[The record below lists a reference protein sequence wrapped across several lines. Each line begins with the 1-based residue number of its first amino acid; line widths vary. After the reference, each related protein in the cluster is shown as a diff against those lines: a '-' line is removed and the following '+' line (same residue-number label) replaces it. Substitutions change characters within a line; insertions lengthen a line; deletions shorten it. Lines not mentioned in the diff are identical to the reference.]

1 MENAVQML
9 NWEYTKSFVILKET
23 RTAALRGIVDYLK
36 DYCMKH
42 AVAFVHGRGKR
53 KSVHQ
58 RYLELF
64 RRFLDRQLLY
74 DLHHSRFGI
83 RNSYSKTD
91 VDATFMHMKDD
102 HMRNAQLIPRYNVQI
117 SEDSEYIIAADIF
130 QDRADIWTMV
140 PFLRHMEKRT
150 GFRYPSVTAD
160 SSYESEEIY
169 EYLRQRGQRAYI
181 KPDL

>member
-9 NWEYTKSFVILKET
+9 NREYTKSFVILKET
-23 RTAALRGIVDYLK
+23 RTANLRGIVDYLE
-36 DYCMKH
+36 DYCMEQ

-74 DLHHSRFGI
+74 DLRHSRFGSC
-83 RNSYSKTD
+83 NSYSKTD

-102 HMRNAQLIPRYNVQI
+102 HMRNAQLKPGYNVQI
-117 SEDSEYIIAADIF
+117 GMDSEYIIAAD
-130 QDRADIWTMV
+130 MC
-140 PFLRHMEKRT
+140 PEK
-150 GFRYPSVTAD
+150 
-160 SSYESEEIY
+160 
-169 EYLRQRGQRAYI
+169 
-181 KPDL
+181 